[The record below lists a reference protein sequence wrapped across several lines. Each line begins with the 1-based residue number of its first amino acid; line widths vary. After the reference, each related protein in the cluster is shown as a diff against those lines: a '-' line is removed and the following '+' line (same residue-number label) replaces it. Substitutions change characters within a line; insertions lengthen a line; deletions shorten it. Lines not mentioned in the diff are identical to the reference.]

1 MTLFYVSLIFNFNQ
15 VYSSLKIN
23 FSFLLFVIWN
33 VDVCSWIF
41 FANTDVIIVI
51 SVEAD
56 YATIEDVVDNS
67 DITVDN
73 SEINYNDDYCSAA
86 ALDYEGRRSVKEK
99 SRPSS
104 IESNDSDYYR

>member
-1 MTLFYVSLIFNFNQ
+1 MSVRGF
-15 VYSSLKIN
+15 
-23 FSFLLFVIWN
+23 
-33 VDVCSWIF
+33 F

-86 ALDYEGRRSVKEK
+86 ALDCEGRRSVKER